1 MELRGKTRGGDL
13 VTFISGKDSYAIEVV
28 SSEDEGKNK
37 KKSDKAKEPVR
48 IGNYKN
54 EFPKNSL
61 EMYGVKKYDGETSVE
76 IKFAGERFT
85 FSFVTETP
93 YEKVLEMLE
102 VGKNGK

>member
-1 MELRGKTRGGDL
+1 MELKGKTREGEL
-13 VTFISGKDSYAIEVV
+13 VTFLSGKDSYTIEVV
-28 SSEDEGKNK
+28 ASEDEKGK

-54 EFPKNSL
+54 EFAKSSL
-61 EMYGVKKYDGETSVE
+61 EMYEVKKHDTETSVK

-93 YEKVLEMLE
+93 YEKVVEMLE
-102 VGKNGK
+102 VGG

>member
-1 MELRGKTRGGDL
+1 MELKGKTRDGDL
-13 VTFISGKDSYAIEVV
+13 VTFLSGKDSYAIEVV
-28 SSEDEGKNK
+28 ASEDEKGK

-54 EFPKNSL
+54 EYPKSSL
-61 EMYGVKKYDGETSVE
+61 EMYEVKKHDGETSVK

-93 YEKVLEMLE
+93 YEKVVEMLE
-102 VGKNGK
+102 VG

>member
-1 MELRGKTRGGDL
+1 MELKGKTREGEL
-13 VTFISGKDSYAIEVV
+13 VTLLSGKDSYTIEVV
-28 SSEDEGKNK
+28 ASEDDKSK

-54 EFPKNSL
+54 EFPKKSL
-61 EMYGVKKYDGETSVE
+61 EMYEIKKHDGETGVK

-93 YEKVLEMLE
+93 YEKVVEMLE
-102 VGKNGK
+102 VGNN

>member
-1 MELRGKTRGGDL
+1 MELKGKTRDGEL
-13 VTFISGKDSYAIEVV
+13 VTLLSGKDSYTIEVV
-28 SSEDEGKNK
+28 ASEDDKSK

-54 EFPKNSL
+54 EFPKKSL
-61 EMYGVKKYDGETSVE
+61 EMYEIKKHDGETGVK

-93 YEKVLEMLE
+93 YEKVVEMLE
-102 VGKNGK
+102 VGNN

>member
-1 MELRGKTRGGDL
+1 MELKGKTREGEL
-13 VTFISGKDSYAIEVV
+13 VTLLSGKDSYTIEVV
-28 SSEDEGKNK
+28 ASEDEKSK

-54 EFPKNSL
+54 EFPKKSL
-61 EMYGVKKYDGETSVE
+61 EMYEVMKHDTETSVK

-93 YEKVLEMLE
+93 YEKVLEMLK
-102 VGKNGK
+102 VGDN

>member
-1 MELRGKTRGGDL
+1 MELKGKTRDGEL
-13 VTFISGKDSYAIEVV
+13 VTLLSGKDSYTIEVV
-28 SSEDEGKNK
+28 ASEDEKGK

-54 EFPKNSL
+54 EFPKKSL
-61 EMYGVKKYDGETSVE
+61 EMYEIKKHDGETGVK

-93 YEKVLEMLE
+93 YEKVVEMLE
-102 VGKNGK
+102 VG

>member
-1 MELRGKTRGGDL
+1 MELKGKTREGEL
-13 VTFISGKDSYAIEVV
+13 VTLLSGKDSYTIEVV
-28 SSEDEGKNK
+28 ASEDEKGK

-54 EFPKNSL
+54 DFPKKSV
-61 EMYGVKKYDGETSVE
+61 EMYEIKKHDSETGVK

-93 YEKVLEMLE
+93 YEQVVALLE
-102 VGKNGK
+102 VGNT

>member
-1 MELRGKTRGGDL
+1 MELKGKTREGEL
-13 VTFISGKDSYAIEVV
+13 VTFLLEEDSYTIEVV
-28 SSEDEGKNK
+28 ASEDEKSK

-54 EFPKNSL
+54 EFTKSSL
-61 EMYGVKKYDGETSVE
+61 EMYEVKKHDGETSVK

-93 YEKVLEMLE
+93 YEKVVEMLE
-102 VGKNGK
+102 VGG

>member
-1 MELRGKTRGGDL
+1 MELKGKTREGEL
-13 VTFISGKDSYAIEVV
+13 VTLLSGKDSYTIEVV
-28 SSEDEGKNK
+28 ASEDDKSK

-54 EFPKNSL
+54 EFPKKSL
-61 EMYGVKKYDGETSVE
+61 EMYEIKKHDGETGVK

-93 YEKVLEMLE
+93 YENVVEMLE
-102 VGKNGK
+102 VG

>member
-1 MELRGKTRGGDL
+1 MELKGKNREGEL
-13 VTFISGKDSYAIEVV
+13 VTLLSGKDNYTIEVV
-28 SSEDEGKNK
+28 ASEDDGKSK

-54 EFPKNSL
+54 EYPKSSL
-61 EMYGVKKYDGETSVE
+61 EMYEVKKHDTETSVK

-93 YEKVLEMLE
+93 YEE
-102 VGKNGK
+102 VVEILK

>member
-1 MELRGKTRGGDL
+1 MELKGKTRDGDL
-13 VTFISGKDSYAIEVV
+13 VTFLSGKDSYAIEVV
-28 SSEDEGKNK
+28 ASEDEKGK

-54 EFPKNSL
+54 EYPKSSL
-61 EMYGVKKYDGETSVE
+61 EMYEVKKHDTETSVK

-93 YEKVLEMLE
+93 YEKVVEMLE
-102 VGKNGK
+102 VG